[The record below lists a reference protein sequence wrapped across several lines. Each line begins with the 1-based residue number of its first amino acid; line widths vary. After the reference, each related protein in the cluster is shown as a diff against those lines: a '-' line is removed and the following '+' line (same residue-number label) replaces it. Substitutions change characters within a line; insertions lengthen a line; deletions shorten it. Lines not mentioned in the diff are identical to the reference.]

1 MGVMRN
7 FDSAASL
14 RKASLWAGCLLF
26 ACLGTTGS
34 WAQAEASEAELL
46 NVSRRWLDQA
56 VSAASD
62 SAKAPLRMEVTVGAL
77 DSRLRLA
84 SCARVEPYLPPGV
97 RLWGNTRLG
106 LRCVEGRVKWN
117 VFLPVSVKA
126 YGQAWVV
133 RRDVASGVALTEDD
147 LMAAEVDWAAEP
159 SPILATPQQWLG
171 QVALRVLMTGQTLRQ
186 NMVRPAQV
194 FQAGASVRVVAQGAG
209 FQIASDGQALGAGV
223 VGQTVKI
230 RMDNG
235 RIMTGTVLDARTV
248 KMEM

>member
-1 MGVMRN
+1 MRKRN
-7 FDSAASL
+7 VTASL
-14 RKASLWAGCLLF
+14 REASWWAGCFLS
-26 ACLGTTGS
+26 ACLWTTGS
-34 WAQAEASEAELL
+34 WAQAEASEPELL

-56 VSAASD
+56 VSGAQAA
-62 SAKAPLRMEVTVGAL
+62 AAVPLRMEVTVGAL

-84 SCARVEPYLPPGV
+84 ACARVEPYLPPGV

-106 LRCVEGRVKWN
+106 LRCLDGRVKWN

-126 YGQAWVV
+126 YGQAWVM
-133 RRDVASGVALTEDD
+133 RRDVASGVALAEAD

-171 QVALRVLMTGQTLRQ
+171 QVALRALMTGQTLRQ

-194 FQAGASVRVVAQGAG
+194 FQAGAMVRVVAHGSG
-209 FQIASDGQALGAGV
+209 FQVASDGQALAAGV
-223 VGQTVKI
+223 VGQLVKV

-235 RIMTGTVLDARTV
+235 HIMSGTVLDARTV
-248 KMEM
+248 RVDM